1 MSAAS
6 NSLRAELAAIA
17 ARLVADEGCSF
28 GQAKRRAAH
37 ELLGEAAIARAQ
49 LPDNA
54 EIECEI
60 RRHLQ
65 LYAAATHPQLLSALR
80 RVAARV
86 MEQLSEFNPHLVGP
100 VLSGIATE
108 HSDIDLHLYTD
119 SAKDVEL
126 RLLNDGFDFDVDEG
140 TAEEHPAALERI
152 SFVVPAREPGL
163 PAALRV
169 VGVRLHVFDTTA
181 VRVAPRHRAAA
192 AAGIELHPVAAG
204 GRASLPALRQLI
216 AATESEAS

>member
-1 MSAAS
+1 MNAAS
-6 NSLRAELAAIA
+6 DNLRAELAVIA
-17 ARLVADEGCSF
+17 ARLVADEGCSY

-37 ELLGEAAIARAQ
+37 ELLGEAAVARAQ

-54 EIECEI
+54 EIELEV

-65 LYAAATHPQLLSALR
+65 LYAAATHPQLLAALR
-80 RVAARV
+80 RLAARL
-86 MEQLSEFNPHLVGP
+86 MEQLAEFNPHLTGP
-100 VLSGIATE
+100 VLSGVATE

-126 RLLNDGFDFDVDEG
+126 RLLNDGRDFDVDEG
-140 TAEEHPAALERI
+140 VAEDHPVALERI

-163 PAALRV
+163 PAAMRV
-169 VGVRLHVFDTTA
+169 VGVRLHVFDSAA
-181 VRVAPRHRAAA
+181 VRVAPRHRSVA
-192 AAGIELHPVAAG
+192 AAGFDLHPVAAG
-204 GRASLPALRQLI
+204 GRANLSALRQLI